1 MGAECDIL
9 TFVDP
14 PDGRWTEAP
23 IESDGDDAAELVSAL
38 KARSDSS
45 EQDAEEAYDNQIP
58 WTLRQP
64 RAASEPFVHSNQ
76 GEHAELR
83 K

>member
-9 TFVDP
+9 TFVNP

>member
-14 PDGRWTEAP
+14 QDGRWTEAP

-45 EQDAEEAYDNQIP
+45 EQETEEAYDNQIP
-58 WTLRQP
+58 WTRQS

-76 GEHAELR
+76 GEHAELH